1 MKPNRAAV
9 KSALDWNPQG
19 MRKRASIEHL
29 EEECRRRNKK
39 KPMKVSR
46 VRVKRSGWP
55 KIEKDGNILPLPC
68 ALQQT
73 ATGIDDDDDDEEEEE
88 AEEESGGGG

>member
-1 MKPNRAAV
+1 
-9 KSALDWNPQG
+9 
-19 MRKRASIEHL
+19 
-29 EEECRRRNKK
+29 
-39 KPMKVSR
+39 MKVSR